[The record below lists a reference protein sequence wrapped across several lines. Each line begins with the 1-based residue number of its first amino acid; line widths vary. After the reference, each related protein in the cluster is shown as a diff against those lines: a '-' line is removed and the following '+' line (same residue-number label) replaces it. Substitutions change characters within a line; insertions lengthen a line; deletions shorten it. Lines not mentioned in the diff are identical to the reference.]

1 MTDLYNDYLF
11 AKEEA
16 KACGQEFVS
25 YEEWLGEESPKEKA
39 QYKQQLIYDNDE
51 YDLY

>member
-16 KACGQEFVS
+16 KACGQEFPS
-25 YEEWLGEESPKEKA
+25 YEEWIGEESPKEKA
-39 QYKQQLIYDNDE
+39 QDRQQLIYDNDE
-51 YDLY
+51 QDLY